1 MEKKSH
7 RRITPPRLP
16 PVKPPIKPPVKK
28 DKTLAP
34 HKLMLLVT
42 IVPRRKAEYY
52 VDLIAS
58 FECNMQLSVTSF
70 GTSGVFGLGYDI
82 DKQTIFSVIRQDRV
96 SEALAKLN
104 EKFTTIRGGKGVA
117 FTVPFTSMVGVSS
130 YQFLSNKQ

>member
-1 MEKKSH
+1 MEKKS
-7 RRITPPRLP
+7 RKRISPPRIP
-16 PVKPPIKPPVKK
+16 PVRPPSKKEPPKQP
-28 DKTLAP
+28 LAP
-34 HKLMLLVT
+34 HKLLLLVT

-82 DKQTIFSVIRQDRV
+82 EKQTIFSVIRQDRA
-96 SEALAKLN
+96 SEVLAKLN

>member
-1 MEKKSH
+1 MEKKA
-7 RRITPPRLP
+7 RKRISPPRVP
-16 PVKPPIKPPVKK
+16 PVRPPFKKEPPKQP
-28 DKTLAP
+28 LAP
-34 HKLMLLVT
+34 HKLMLLIT

-58 FECNMQLSVTSF
+58 FECNMQLEVSSF

-82 DKQTIFSVIRQDRV
+82 EKQTIFSVIRQDRV
-96 SEALAKLN
+96 SEVLAKLN